1 MRGVNTVLR
10 NGVRRRALLAACA
23 LLALALCAP
32 ARADDALAGD
42 ALVAAL
48 RAGGLNLYFRHAETE
63 WSQHDDVREAGDWE
77 SCDPARIRQL
87 SDEGRDTARRVGAAM
102 RALRVPV
109 GSVLSSPYCRCVETA
124 RLMGLGPVATTLD
137 VMNMRAASYV
147 GGRERVV
154 ETARRLLS
162 TAPPAG
168 ANTVIV
174 AHGNVARMATPVY
187 PDEGE
192 GVVFEPLGD
201 GRFRVLARLPL
212 EAWERLAAEFA
223 RRAP

>member
-1 MRGVNTVLR
+1 MRTMNGPLSGSPVVASLR
-10 NGVRRRALLAACA
+10 AACVA
-23 LLALALCAP
+23 LALALCGCAS
-32 ARADDALAGD
+32 AAGEPTGE
-42 ALVAAL
+42 ALVESL
-48 RAGGLNLYFRHAETE
+48 RAGGFNIYFRHAETD
-63 WSQHDDVREAGDWE
+63 WSQHDDVRAAGDWE

-102 RALRVPV
+102 RALAVPV

-124 RLMGLGPVATTLD
+124 KLMALGPVTTTLD
-137 VMNMRAASYV
+137 VMNMRTASFV
-147 GGRERVV
+147 GGRARVI
-154 ETARRLLS
+154 ETAQRLLS
-162 TAPPAG
+162 TPPPQG

-174 AHGNVARMATPVY
+174 AHGNVARDATPVY

-201 GRFRVLARLPL
+201 GRFRVIARLPL
-212 EAWERLAAEFA
+212 EDWERLATEFA